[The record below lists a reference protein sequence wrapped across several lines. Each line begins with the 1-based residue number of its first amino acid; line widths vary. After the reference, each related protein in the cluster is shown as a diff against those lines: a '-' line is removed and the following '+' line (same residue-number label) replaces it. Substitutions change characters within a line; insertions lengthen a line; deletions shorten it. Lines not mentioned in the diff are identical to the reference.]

1 MKKNLLLAAMLFG
14 ASTLSYAQI
23 VTISP
28 ANATGE
34 DVITI
39 TLNANNACVPTGK
52 LAVNSPTALSVNMH
66 SGVGIVAD
74 INDPD
79 GKWTN
84 VKAWD
89 EPGTILTPGATAGTF
104 SITITPR
111 SFYNVPANETIHRLS
126 MVFNGGSWDFEAKNT
141 TAVPTECADFFIE
154 LSTATSVSEKAL
166 EAVAVKTYPNPFTES
181 TTISFTTQRNAKVK
195 ISAVNIL
202 GQEVATIANQQ
213 MEEGKHFIQWNGD
226 SNSGQTLPNGQYF
239 IQVSVDGAVSTS
251 KVVLNR

>member
-1 MKKNLLLAAMLFG
+1 MKKNLLFAAMLLG
-14 ASTLSYAQI
+14 ASTFSFAQI

-28 ANATGE
+28 ANATG
-34 DVITI
+34 DDAITI

-52 LAVNSPTALSVNMH
+52 QPVTSATATSVNMH

-84 VKAWD
+84 VVAWD
-89 EPGTILTPGATAGTF
+89 EPGTVLTAGATAGTF
-104 SITITPR
+104 TITITPR

-126 MVFNGGSWDFEAKNT
+126 MVFNGGSWDFEAKDA
-141 TAVPTECADFFIE
+141 TATPGECADFFIE
-154 LSTATSVSEKAL
+154 LATATSVNEKAL

-181 TTISFTTQRNAKVK
+181 TTISFTTQKSAKVK
-195 ISAVNIL
+195 IAAVNIL

-213 MEEGKHFIQWNGD
+213 MEEGKHFIKWNGD
-226 SNSGQTLPNGQYF
+226 NNNGQTLPNGQYF

>member
-23 VTISP
+23 VSISP

-34 DVITI
+34 NAITI
-39 TLNANNACVPTGK
+39 TLNANLACVPTGK
-52 LAVNSPTALSVNMH
+52 LPVTSPTALGVKMH

-74 INDPD
+74 VNAPD

-84 VKAWD
+84 VIAWD
-89 EPGTILTPGATAGTF
+89 EPGTALVAGATAGTY

-111 SFYNVPANETIHRLS
+111 SFYNVPATETIHRLS
-126 MVFNGGSWDFEAKNT
+126 MVFNGGSWDFEAKN
-141 TAVPTECADFFIE
+141 AGALPGECADFIIE
-154 LSTATSVSEKAL
+154 LSTLTSVSEKSLA
-166 EAVAVKTYPNPFTES
+166 AVSVKTYPNPFTTS
-181 TTISFTTQRNAKVK
+181 ATISFSTQRTAKVK

-213 MEEGKHFIQWNGD
+213 MEEGKHFVQWNGE
-226 SNSGQTLPNGQYF
+226 STNGQTLPNGQYF
-239 IQVSVDGAVSTS
+239 IQVSVDGAISTS